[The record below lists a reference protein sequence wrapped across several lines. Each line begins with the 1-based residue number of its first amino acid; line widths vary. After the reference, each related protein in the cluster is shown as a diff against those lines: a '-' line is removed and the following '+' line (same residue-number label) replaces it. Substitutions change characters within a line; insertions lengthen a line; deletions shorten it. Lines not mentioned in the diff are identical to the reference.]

1 MVLADLSTTLSSSSY
16 LRLLLGVCFQLRCCS
31 VFAMYADR
39 LDTSLYNV
47 RSPNVLLEGD
57 CGSSPSVFWAAKS
70 GVVSTARGKALRS
83 RIFYSM
89 PAMDGWCCCGATARE
104 TIINS
109 INGMKNTHRN
119 NSGGLIIVSVC
130 P

>member
-1 MVLADLSTTLSSSSY
+1 
-16 LRLLLGVCFQLRCCS
+16 
-31 VFAMYADR
+31 MYADR

-70 GVVSTARGKALRS
+70 GVVSKARGRRYEAVS
-83 RIFYSM
+83 FTC
-89 PAMDGWCCCGATARE
+89 AGDGRLVLLWRDGTRNHL
-104 TIINS
+104 NS

-119 NSGGLIIVSVC
+119 NSGGSIIVSVC